1 VSHFIAFIHVTTMHR
16 SFLMFLLVVQALGDG
31 DLCQTCTC
39 TTSDDAHTLTTN
51 CTNRGLHHV
60 PGEWPGK
67 NVTTIRAMFSGNDIP
82 TLEPLALT
90 DAVVEIVLS
99 NCNIQYLR
107 PELFAATKNIKF
119 ADLSHNL
126 LLAEEISADKF
137 KGPYN
142 STSYEPIAI
151 EHLNLAYNKIHSLG
165 KNVFEHMPNLKIL
178 NLEGNDFRVIDIHTQ
193 LAISSIRKLQSLNLA
208 NNELTEMIVTAIE
221 HHENLTELNL
231 SQNLLDFVPA
241 ILPTIGKSLEILI
254 LDDNPIIEFVSE
266 TFSGLPNVIE
276 LSVNNLTKLK
286 YVNANTFASMPKLK
300 KLSLSNNVLLKEID
314 REAFGTNQS
323 IEEFYLN
330 KNDLFRIDY
339 KLLPWSKLH
348 VFEFNDN
355 PLDCSCDLYNISKA
369 LPRDITRV
377 ENGPY
382 CMDPRSER
390 YTFVYNLKSDIC
402 LVKSKYQ
409 TQKEFIQYH
418 FSMVKVALIIL
429 SVVVMMI
436 AVVAAVLGF
445 IRYRKYQRNM
455 SYPYSQ
461 TILYDPVHTTN

>member
-1 VSHFIAFIHVTTMHR
+1 LEPLALTDAVVEIVSHFIAFIHVTTMHR
-16 SFLMFLLVVQALGDG
+16 PFLLFLLVVQALGDG

-99 NCNIQYLR
+99 NCHIQYLR

-231 SQNLLDFVPA
+231 SRNLLDFVPA

-323 IEEFYLN
+323 IEEVTTYLE
-330 KNDLFRIDY
+330 
-339 KLLPWSKLH
+339 P
-348 VFEFNDN
+348 VGQ
-355 PLDCSCDLYNISKA
+355 NIS
-369 LPRDITRV
+369 LPFSFTVLLEQKRPLPHRLQTPPLVQTARLRV
-377 ENGPY
+377 QRQPFGLFL
-382 CMDPRSER
+382 R
-390 YTFVYNLKSDIC
+390 
-402 LVKSKYQ
+402 LVQ
-409 TQKEFIQYH
+409 H
-418 FSMVKVALIIL
+418 FQSSSA
-429 SVVVMMI
+429 
-436 AVVAAVLGF
+436 
-445 IRYRKYQRNM
+445 
-455 SYPYSQ
+455 
-461 TILYDPVHTTN
+461 